1 MELSTESDIKATIG
15 AIDSTDTVAEDISA
29 EQAVGIAAG
38 ASTIASIVAKA
49 AAVASI
55 IAMAAAAASMS
66 SMVGRFKQEP
76 LWAIVERMVA
86 TNSMLCIMV
95 EQWATATVWNDRGR
109 NEEDPMGSSHGEE
122 PAELAAS

>member
-38 ASTIASIVAKA
+38 AAAIASIVAKA

-55 IAMAAAAASMS
+55 IAMAAAASMS
-66 SMVGRFKQEP
+66 SMVGRFRQEP

-86 TNSMLCIMV
+86 TSSMLCIMV
-95 EQWATATVWNDRGR
+95 EQWAAATVWNDRGR

-122 PAELAAS
+122 PAGLAASQ

>member
-38 ASTIASIVAKA
+38 ATTASIVAKA
-49 AAVASI
+49 AAVTSI
-55 IAMAAAAASMS
+55 IAMATAASMS
-66 SMVGRFKQEP
+66 SMVGRFRQEP

-86 TNSMLCIMV
+86 TSSMLCIMV
-95 EQWATATVWNDRGR
+95 KLWAAATVWNDRGR

-122 PAELAAS
+122 PAGLAALQ